1 MAYQI
6 KKDKAGR
13 RYGYNTKTKKRVKLS
28 TAQSQMKKQRT
39 QFRKGGKPSEAGC
52 SEAGTKLR
60 TKKSSSAG
68 SILMKCGAPKTYQ
81 AYFGRKKNPNY
92 KKK

>member
-28 TAQSQMKKQRT
+28 TAQSMMKKQHT

-52 SEAGTKLR
+52 SDAGSKLR
-60 TKKSSSAG
+60 RTGSSSAG
-68 SILMKCGAPKTYQ
+68 SILMKCEAPNTYK
-81 AYFGRKKNPNY
+81 AYFG
-92 KKK
+92 KKKASKK